1 MSTSKTNSQ
10 IVQENAMQEE
20 AAFRMLPFGV
30 DLFQGAPLRL
40 ARSKHLPLNNA
51 HALTLEV
58 VEALAASIERGTL
71 AFLSRQGGWKRRM
84 VADAGRDDPRHGER
98 GISPQQWRGIG
109 RALRFSDRSIRNV
122 ILAYN
127 AVCLASG
134 VKPSK
139 SRSRGAYLLELKE
152 DLELNGDLLAHH
164 IIWKRLHDA
173 NFRVN
178 DVTWHNF
185 QKNPLTMLVE
195 LRMPSAQEASAVLDR
210 LLQPD
215 LAPSWP
221 WLTEYV
227 EAFWWFKLINRW
239 DSLEKFDRMNKSLAE
254 FGEVLFARAL
264 EENRR
269 DYLLVYLEFCRRHFD
284 PEQEYERARLD
295 AFNRLSKNLKLAD
308 RDAYRHTWARHVSL
322 CSRLREEYDEVRH
335 VHPIDREAADKVF
348 MNAYERAPFAE
359 IAHRAHLFSNTL
371 RGVIA

>member
-1 MSTSKTNSQ
+1 MSTKSPSQ
-10 IVQENAMQEE
+10 MVQESAMQEE

-30 DLFQGAPLRL
+30 DLFQDAPLRL
-40 ARSKHLPLNNA
+40 ARAKHLPLNNA
-51 HALTLEV
+51 QALTREV
-58 VEALAASIERGTL
+58 VEALVASIERGTL

-84 VADAGRDDPRHGER
+84 IAEAGRDDPRMNER
-98 GISPQQWRGIG
+98 GIGPHQWRGSN

-134 VKPSK
+134 VKPAN
-139 SRSRGAYLLELKE
+139 SRSKGAYLLELKE
-152 DLELNGDLLAHH
+152 SMELNGDLLAHH

-178 DVTWHNF
+178 DVTWQSF
-185 QKNPLTMLVE
+185 QRNPLTMLVE
-195 LRMPSAQEASAVLDR
+195 LRMERPQDAQAVLDR
-210 LLQPD
+210 MLQPD
-215 LAPSWP
+215 MAPSWP
-221 WLTEYV
+221 WLTEYI
-227 EAFWWFKLINRW
+227 ETFWRFKLINRW

-254 FGEVLFARAL
+254 FGEALFARAL
-264 EENRR
+264 EDNRR
-269 DYLLVYLEFCRRHFD
+269 DYLLVYLEFCRRQFD

-295 AFNRLSKNLKLAD
+295 AFNRISKKLKLAD

-322 CSRLREEYDEVRH
+322 CARLREEYDEVRH

-348 MNAYERAPFAE
+348 MNAYERAPFTE